1 MNIPLQ
7 ARSKGT
13 SIQIVVDGELK
24 EVRPPILP
32 YILATADATLDET
45 YKKERYKLFSGK
57 EVELQKF
64 EYLDLHTFEEKRN
77 QLRDRRTFSLQH
89 MEEIYVDAPDFFLD
103 YPTTKPPKVLTFDI
117 EVLSDGSGI
126 FPRASSS
133 PIIAIGCK
141 IDNGPVIIFDGLD
154 PKTKDRKILQDF
166 FEFLRTEDPDI
177 IAGYN
182 SWSFDLNYIQERA
195 KIHRIPADAFGRWP
209 DETDIFFG
217 RINWDVY
224 INDVAKDQNPDLLNL
239 KNRKLETIYH
249 FFTGKTAVSI
259 DASNTKSFLV
269 KDTEGLMRLNPVIRS
284 YLECDVESTKAI
296 FDIYYVAN
304 LSLAEFL
311 KVPLGSVIR
320 VSNSFIPKIYYT
332 RGLKSLGYMA
342 LDSNNDRYPD
352 IRGKYEAAIVSI
364 NGRCSECGEVLFRD
378 HCLKC
383 DKDLPEERQLKA
395 GFFPQ
400 IHKVDFAAYYASTL
414 ITFNLSPE
422 TTRYIKS
429 YDYNESIYPLKIE
442 QLAGRIRLHVPDKN
456 YNRTMVLEIDQNKEG
471 FLKQELLKLREARA
485 VVKAEMKK
493 YLKGGGTEKDPIYR
507 TLYSQQDVYK
517 LLGNKCYGYNGAPHS
532 TFGEMP
538 VALAIVALCRWM
550 TLGIET
556 QLQNKIVEI
565 DTDGFLLHVWEDGLE
580 VTLTNW
586 LNKRIEDT
594 FGITDSY
601 IVLEHDVLKEGF
613 FYKCKSYIVKTPKD
627 VIIKHG
633 AAFKSSRYPKIHDR
647 AVDMLADIILNQ
659 KTVDW
664 FDVVAE
670 LRDFSGLSVKD
681 FTMRA
686 KMGKEKD
693 DYENKKALALKL
705 AAQAEK
711 ATKREAE
718 VGDQM
723 EYVVTKGKQYTLR
736 SLVKSVAEIDRPYYE
751 QVVNNVLEMFDIS
764 INPAQQELF

>member
-32 YILATADATLDET
+32 YILATTDATLDET

-64 EYLDLHTFEEKRN
+64 EYLDLHTFEEKRQ

-103 YPTTKPPKVLTFDI
+103 FPSTKPPKVLTFDI

-141 IDNGPVIIFDGLD
+141 INDGPVVIFDGLD
-154 PKTKDRKILQDF
+154 AKTKDRQILMDF
-166 FEFLRTEDPDI
+166 FEFMRTEDPDI

-195 KIHRIPADAFGRWP
+195 KIHRLPADSFGRWP

-269 KDTEGLMRLNPVIRS
+269 KDEAGLMRLNPVIRS

-296 FDIYYVAN
+296 FDIYYIAN

-311 KVPLGSVIR
+311 KVPLASVIR
-320 VSNSFIPKIYYT
+320 VANSFIPKVYYI
-332 RGLKSLGYMA
+332 RGLKGLGYIA
-342 LDSNNDRYPD
+342 LDTNNDRYPD
-352 IRGKYEAAIVSI
+352 MRGKFEAAIVSI
-364 NGRCSECGEVLFRD
+364 NGRCPECKNVLYRERCLTCERD
-378 HCLKC
+378 I
-383 DKDLPEERQLKA
+383 DEERQLKA

-429 YDYNESIYPLKIE
+429 YDYDDSIYPLKIE
-442 QLAGRIRLHVPDKN
+442 RSADKVLLHIPDRN
-456 YNRTMVLEIDQNKEG
+456 YKRTMVLEVDQGKEG
-471 FLKQELLKLREARA
+471 FLKKELLKLREARA
-485 VVKAEMKK
+485 AVKKQMKAYLAE
-493 YLKGGGTEKDPIYR
+493 GGKESDPAYR
-507 TLYSQQDVYK
+507 TMYSQQDVYK
-517 LLGNKCYGYNGAPHS
+517 LLGNKCYGYNGLTHS

-550 TLGIET
+550 TLGVES
-556 QLQNKIVEI
+556 QLTNKIVEI
-565 DTDGFLLHVWEDGLE
+565 DTDGFMLHQWEDGLE
-580 VTLTNW
+580 KSTTDW
-586 LNKRIEDT
+586 LNKRIEEQ
-594 FGITDSY
+594 FGIKESY
-601 IVLEHDVLKEGF
+601 ILLEHDTLREGF
-613 FYKCKSYIVKTPKD
+613 FYKCKSYVIRTPKG
-627 VIIKHG
+627 VIVKHG
-633 AAFKSSRYPKIHDR
+633 AALKSSRYPKVHDR
-647 AVDMLADIILNQ
+647 AVDRITDIILNQ
-659 KTVDW
+659 QQVDW
-664 FDVVAE
+664 FDVVNE
-670 LRDFSGLSVKD
+670 LKDFSKLTIKD
-681 FTMRA
+681 FVMRA

-693 DYENKKALALKL
+693 DYEAKTAIALRL
-705 AAQAEK
+705 AEQAEK

-736 SLVKSVAEIDRPYYE
+736 SLVKSVSEIDRLYYE

-764 INPAQQELF
+764 TNPAQQELF